1 MWRVCFCIINGELW
15 TINKT
20 TNKMIDSYHRRLLRN
35 AINIKWPNKIS
46 SEELYKKTEQK
57 KWSETLKLR
66 RLRWFGHAL
75 RLPEKPPA
83 KMALEEAQRTLKKI
97 KGGQRTTWLKTITK
111 DLADAGY
118 TLQQAK
124 EKASER
130 TEWRE
135 VVRSADASCVIHT

>member
-1 MWRVCFCIINGELW
+1 
-15 TINKT
+15 
-20 TNKMIDSYHRRLLRN
+20 
-35 AINIKWPNKIS
+35 
-46 SEELYKKTEQK
+46 
-57 KWSETLKLR
+57 
-66 RLRWFGHAL
+66 
-75 RLPEKPPA
+75 
-83 KMALEEAQRTLKKI
+83 MALEEAQRTLKKI

-135 VVRSADASCVIHT
+135 VVPSADASCVIHT